1 VTEINKKK
9 LKTNRVIKKLE
20 EEDEPAEVKVK
31 SKKVKDLNSLFT
43 LAKDELTEAR
53 DDFKGVIDKEVAFD
67 FLNDKEDPSKDIGVE
82 DNSFLNSLV

>member
-53 DDFKGVIDKEVAFD
+53 DDFKGVIDNEVAFD

-82 DNSFLNSLV
+82 ENSLLNSLV

>member
-1 VTEINKKK
+1 MTEINKKK

-82 DNSFLNSLV
+82 DNSLLNSLV

>member
-82 DNSFLNSLV
+82 DNSLLNSLV

>member
-1 VTEINKKK
+1 MTEINKKK